1 MFVRALKGHKNTAQR
16 MDFSE
21 NSSGYE
27 GLGRFAKDIQEKGE
41 FFWIDIEGSRPDAFY
56 ESPEGK
62 LWERTVKAMLKNQ
75 EDIATCMEILRF
87 PAGELLADGS
97 LFMRLPLRNAWDD
110 DASVY
115 LFILL
120 SKNVL
125 VTLHEGYLA
134 VIEKSQQKILKEEG
148 DESEGDTLLTLLE
161 CIIEDD
167 INDLMMAR
175 VMVEESGDALE
186 KDIDAVSS
194 DRVSALKHAVGHL
207 HSQCEDQLF
216 SCTVLRGQIMANNKW
231 PHLREGMTDLAETI
245 NHILRGVQR
254 MEARLEDQ
262 ERRLDA
268 VLRTRT
274 EQRLRLL
281 TLISAVIMPLT
292 LISSIY
298 GMNFQNMPELSAEW
312 GYYTV
317 LGVMLVLAV
326 GMLAF
331 FWKRG
336 WFK

>member
-1 MFVRALKGHKNTAQR
+1 MFVRALKGNKNTAKR

-21 NSSGYE
+21 HSLGLE

-41 FFWIDIEGSRPDAFY
+41 FFWMDIEGANSGNFY

-62 LWERTVKAMLKNQ
+62 LWERTVNTMLKNE
-75 EDIATCMEILRF
+75 EDSSTCMEILRF
-87 PAGELLADGS
+87 PAGELLSDGS
-97 LFMRLPLRNAWDD
+97 LFMRLPLRNTWNDD
-110 DASVY
+110 TSVY

-120 SKNVL
+120 SKNLL
-125 VTLHEGYLA
+125 VTLHEGFLA

-148 DESEGDTLLTLLE
+148 DDSDGDTLLTLLE

-175 VMVEESGDALE
+175 VIVEESGDALE
-186 KDIDAVSS
+186 EDIDAVSS
-194 DRVSALKHAVGHL
+194 ARVSTLKHAIGHL

-216 SCTVLRGQIMANNKW
+216 SCTVLRGQIMASNKW
-231 PHLREGMTDLAETI
+231 PHLREGITDLAENI

-254 MEARLEDQ
+254 LEARLEDQ

-298 GMNFQNMPELSAEW
+298 GMNFQNMPELSSEW

-317 LGVMLVLAV
+317 LGSMLVLAI
-326 GMLAF
+326 GMLVF